1 MPGKDTRVHSGNF
14 PHNGFSSWKFGK
26 RENSHT
32 QSAFR
37 IMGKKR
43 KRPAKDLESA
53 SSGVQLPSFDES
65 ALSALTSKIESGFR
79 NVVAPKQDLRDR
91 NPSQDED
98 SGYRIGKS
106 QESRSYTKDR
116 MSGKKSDAQGIVRAQ
131 TGSGSRTAKIEGYGH
146 SRQIGEEQKILL
158 QEILALGGTEDDL
171 DLVMGVAT
179 DEDDTG
185 NAGLEKSSATDPKL
199 TKELSKLITSLG
211 IETRNIGESSG
222 AESGEDVYDESED
235 IPETF
240 TSKPINT
247 LKNVKSSDLRGAN
260 NSVRRLKDLVSK
272 SPL

>member
-1 MPGKDTRVHSGNF
+1 MPGKYTRASSGNF
-14 PHNGFSSWKFGK
+14 SYNGFSNWKFGQ

-32 QSAFR
+32 KSAFR

-53 SSGVQLPSFDES
+53 SSGIQLPSFDES

-79 NVVAPKQDLRDR
+79 NVAAPKQDLRDR

-98 SGYRIGKS
+98 SGYRIDKS
-106 QESRSYTKDR
+106 QESKSYTKDR
-116 MSGKKSDAQGIVRAQ
+116 MSRKKSDAQGIVRAQ
-131 TGSGSRTAKIEGYGH
+131 TGGGSRTAKIEAYRH
-146 SRQIGEEQKILL
+146 SRQNGEEQKILL

-179 DEDDTG
+179 DEDDTS
-185 NAGLEKSSATDPKL
+185 NAGLEKTSATDPKL
-199 TKELSKLITSLG
+199 TMELSKFITSLG
-211 IETRNIGESSG
+211 IETRNIRESSG
-222 AESGEDVYDESED
+222 EESGEDVYDESED

-240 TSKPINT
+240 TSKPVNA
-247 LKNVKSSDLRGAN
+247 LKDVKSSDLQGGN
-260 NSVRRLKDLVSK
+260 NSVKRLKDLVSK